1 MAEKKNKSKASLGCL
16 FWIAFILLIIV
27 LFFFNKSNISKAL
40 ESSGANE
47 FLSGG
52 KKGPELNGNSAE
64 PVVPQIN
71 TKDDLVIVQVPPET
85 DTKEP
90 AAAPAAPAAPAE
102 TAKATDKKTATP
114 AAATP
119 DPKARA
125 ADQKTAPAKQTA
137 ATQQTAP
144 AKQAAPEKKAVPAV
158 ATRSATVFLVA
169 IDPDGKV
176 TRKEVR
182 RDVEKT
188 DSPLSEALAS
198 LFAGATKAEAGK
210 GYRSLIPEGTRLL
223 SAIVKDGVAT
233 INVSEE
239 FQFNQYGIEGYLGQ
253 LAQVVFTATAFPTVN
268 SVQFLVEGQR
278 REYLGAE
285 GVWIGTP
292 LSRTSFQ

>member
-40 ESSGANE
+40 ESSGANDL
-47 FLSGG
+47 FSNG
-52 KKGPELNGNSAE
+52 KKGTELNGNSAE

-71 TKDDLVIVQVPPET
+71 TKDDLVVIQEGGDGSETPEAPKT
-85 DTKEP
+85 TVTTEKAPTTKTEP
-90 AAAPAAPAAPAE
+90 KTVAKTTVEKTTSTP
-102 TAKATDKKTATP
+102 TA
-114 AAATP
+114 
-119 DPKARA
+119 
-125 ADQKTAPAKQTA
+125 KTAPATKTA
-137 ATQQTAP
+137 TTNKTAP
-144 AKQAAPEKKAVPAV
+144 ATTTAKQTTP
-158 ATRSATVFLVA
+158 ATRSATIFLVV

-176 TRKEVR
+176 TRKEVK
-182 RDVEKT
+182 RDVAKT

-198 LFAGATKAEAGK
+198 LFAGTKESESAK

-253 LAQVVFTATAFPTVN
+253 LAQVVFTATSFSTVK

-292 LSRTSFQ
+292 LTRNSFQ